1 MNLQQEIELK
11 HLNHFFDWW
20 FSELK
25 FMLPAV
31 IRNYFFKA
39 QIQLVFEWVDE
50 QLKVTQYLEQ
60 TGEKQVKTFPL
71 TPSGYQKYQDWLS
84 TVSAGKVLNCIFKL
98 NAGQAIEKIVEV
110 PTAAKTHIKEL
121 LGYEISR
128 ITPFT
133 REQIY
138 YDAQIVSAPKETV
151 VKAYW
156 VAVPRAILDPALER
170 LQGWH
175 IPVKQVCYTDSSL
188 VTKEIALQCNMF
200 PERRKIPKVRNWQTY
215 SQSGLFALVFFLL
228 VTILF
233 FPMLSQQYAL
243 KQVKQ
248 NVNSYQKMIRKLN
261 NEQSSIKTKVVH
273 NNQLIAKKKTMP
285 DLLAVLT
292 ELTTRL
298 DDQTYLVSF
307 DLTGT
312 ELRIEGH
319 SASASSL
326 IATLEASTMLKDVH
340 FSSSVKQNKRTGLE
354 RFQIKMTVLTT

>member
-1 MNLQQEIELK
+1 
-11 HLNHFFDWW
+11 
-20 FSELK
+20 
-25 FMLPAV
+25 
-31 IRNYFFKA
+31 
-39 QIQLVFEWVDE
+39 
-50 QLKVTQYLEQ
+50 
-60 TGEKQVKTFPL
+60 
-71 TPSGYQKYQDWLS
+71 
-84 TVSAGKVLNCIFKL
+84 
-98 NAGQAIEKIVEV
+98 
-110 PTAAKTHIKEL
+110 
-121 LGYEISR
+121 
-128 ITPFT
+128 
-133 REQIY
+133 
-138 YDAQIVSAPKETV
+138 
-151 VKAYW
+151 
-156 VAVPRAILDPALER
+156 
-170 LQGWH
+170 
-175 IPVKQVCYTDSSL
+175 
-188 VTKEIALQCNMF
+188 
-200 PERRKIPKVRNWQTY
+200 
-215 SQSGLFALVFFLL
+215 
-228 VTILF
+228 
-233 FPMLSQQYAL
+233 MLSQQYAL